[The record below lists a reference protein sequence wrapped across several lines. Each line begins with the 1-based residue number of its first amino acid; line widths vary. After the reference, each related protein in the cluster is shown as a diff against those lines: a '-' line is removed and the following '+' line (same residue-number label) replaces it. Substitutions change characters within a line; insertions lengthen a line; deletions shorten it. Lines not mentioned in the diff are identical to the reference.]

1 MCDGTTANSYVNIR
15 LSFTPCLQANGSPI
29 VAHISQKGKKVRYYS
44 VCTAHTHVG
53 PLFSTH
59 AGIDVPFPSPHY
71 SPWGER
77 RKETVNSGGG
87 RRGRAV
93 TEMAIR
99 ALLIHALAATGL
111 SVRRR
116 RTAHLAATQRLPPPR
131 RAYEWVFFW

>member
-1 MCDGTTANSYVNIR
+1 M
-15 LSFTPCLQANGSPI
+15 
-29 VAHISQKGKKVRYYS
+29 AHISQKGKKVRYS
-44 VCTAHTHVG
+44 AHLHVG
-53 PLFSTH
+53 PLFSSHVLYVPTY
-59 AGIDVPFPSPHY
+59 AGIDVPFPFPSLFPV
-71 SPWGER
+71 GER

-116 RTAHLAATQRLPPPR
+116 RTAHLAAT
-131 RAYEWVFFW
+131 